1 MPSSSEHSDPRNERL
16 AELRRAAY
24 SRDASDDDRAAL
36 AAFEREH
43 PAEIALSPA
52 PARRRSAWP
61 VALGALVLGAAL
73 GAATVVVGTGL
84 LRGDAFDRFAAAAP
98 ADRAAIAEV
107 SALLAMSTREPGTVW
122 TGGAIGS
129 TVIAGPVPL
138 HSSHGVDL
146 YALLALAPDEDE
158 QQVCLIEV
166 EGGSYASVCVP
177 RSQFEEQ
184 GISHRFARD
193 DELNA
198 VLEIVWRADD
208 SVTIREADLSRIP

>member
-43 PAEIALSPA
+43 PAAIALLPA

-122 TGGAIGS
+122 TGGAIDS
-129 TVIAGPVPL
+129 SVIAGPVPL
-138 HSSHGVDL
+138 HSSHGVD
-146 YALLALAPDEDE
+146 
-158 QQVCLIEV
+158 
-166 EGGSYASVCVP
+166 
-177 RSQFEEQ
+177 
-184 GISHRFARD
+184 
-193 DELNA
+193 LNA

>member
-1 MPSSSEHSDPRNERL
+1 MPSSSKLSSLRNERL

-36 AAFEREH
+36 AAFERDH
-43 PAEIALSPA
+43 PAAIALPPA

-61 VALGALVLGAAL
+61 VALGALVLGTVL
-73 GAATVVVGTGL
+73 GAATVVVSTGL

-122 TGGAIGS
+122 TGGTTGS
-129 TVIAGPVPL
+129 SVIAGPVPL

-158 QQVCLIEV
+158 QQVCLVEV
-166 EGGSYASVCVP
+166 KGGSFGSVCVP
-177 RSQFEEQ
+177 RSSFEER
-184 GISHRFARD
+184 GVSHRFARD